1 MEQHYR
7 PHNFASKGE
16 VDMYG
21 AKQPGAYNRNP
32 NFAHNSKTQGSAFSD
47 PPPSFGDTSNGQIQF
62 NGSSARRPLGSS

>member
-1 MEQHYR
+1 
-7 PHNFASKGE
+7 
-16 VDMYG
+16 MYG